1 MNANKKVLYLEGL
14 SSITITVCISGCF
27 LFVVLCVIGFFYHQP
42 HHSAVQ
48 KEWRKLLLPA
58 SLNAVTRCNDLF
70 SVSAQVFSSRD
81 SVPMQLNS
89 INTCV
94 V

>member
-1 MNANKKVLYLEGL
+1 MNAIKKVLSLEGL

-27 LFVVLCVIGFFYHQP
+27 LFVVLCVIVFYHQP

-58 SLNAVTRCNDLF
+58 CLNAVTRCNDLF

>member
-1 MNANKKVLYLEGL
+1 MNAIKKVLSLEGL

-27 LFVVLCVIGFFYHQP
+27 LFVVLCVIVFFYHQP

-58 SLNAVTRCNDLF
+58 CLNAVTRCNDLF